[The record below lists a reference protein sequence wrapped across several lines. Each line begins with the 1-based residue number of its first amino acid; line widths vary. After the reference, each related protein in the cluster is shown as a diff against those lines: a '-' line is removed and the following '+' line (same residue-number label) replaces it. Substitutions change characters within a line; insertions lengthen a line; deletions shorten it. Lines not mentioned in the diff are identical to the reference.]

1 MYMRRCGRSHQNY
14 KIIIIKKILCVV
26 HSIKLSH
33 EWFQNKLLFISF
45 LIYGIFHSP
54 WVHQTYPINRVEKSG
69 KRIIWASIGTRIV
82 LEKICIF
89 KKKFHPLDRHFEEN
103 SKEIMLFT
111 QLVSLPV
118 QIIFFDRFNNTVHW
132 IVELWNMP

>member
-1 MYMRRCGRSHQNY
+1 MSGFKINY
-14 KIIIIKKILCVV
+14 
-26 HSIKLSH
+26 S
-33 EWFQNKLLFISF
+33 LFPF
-45 LIYGIFHSP
+45 LFMEYFTVPEFTRPTQS
-54 WVHQTYPINRVEKSG
+54 TELKNLE

-82 LEKICIF
+82 LEKICIL
-89 KKKFHPLDRHFEEN
+89 KKKFHPLDSHFEEN

-132 IVELWNMP
+132 IVEL